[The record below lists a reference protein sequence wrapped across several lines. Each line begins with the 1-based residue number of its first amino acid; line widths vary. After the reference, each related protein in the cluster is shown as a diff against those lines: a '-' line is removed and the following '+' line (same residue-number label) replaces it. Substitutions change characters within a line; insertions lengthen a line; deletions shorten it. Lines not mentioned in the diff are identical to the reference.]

1 MKFRR
6 VEPNG
11 TYSSLRMSSE
21 QGVWEFGL
29 SVGSSGTRLR
39 MGRAGRPPRV
49 LDFCMG
55 QDANCYASVTLAVL
69 AKLDR
74 LPEESNEEEI
84 DGLFPWAG
92 TRPDLAIHLEALLKQ
107 KSPGFGIKVM
117 KTSSCT

>member
-1 MKFRR
+1 
-6 VEPNG
+6 
-11 TYSSLRMSSE
+11 
-21 QGVWEFGL
+21 
-29 SVGSSGTRLR
+29 
-39 MGRAGRPPRV
+39 
-49 LDFCMG
+49 MG
-55 QDANCYASVTLAVL
+55 QDANRYASVTLAVL

-107 KSPGFGIKVM
+107 KSPDFGITVM